1 MAKNKKENKKD
12 DSIYPDGIQRFQAQK
27 DEMIGAPVRK
37 KKKQEKQ

>member
-1 MAKNKKENKKD
+1 MAKNKKESRKD
-12 DSIYPDGIQRFQAQK
+12 ESIYPDGIERFQAQK